1 MSKKVLPNVFLW
13 LFIGLLITFGTG
25 FMVSTNANMVKNL
38 FGGYLYVILAIV
50 EIGLAVFLS
59 MRINKMKPTTAT
71 CIYLLYTFLSGL
83 TFSMIFLTYKIESI
97 IFVFLIA
104 AILFGIFALIGKFTK
119 IDLSKI
125 GIYLLMAFLGILI
138 LNIINIFLMNRTLN
152 IITCSIGILVFLGYT
167 AYDIQMIKRMD
178 VGFGTRNVAIYG
190 ALSLYI
196 DFVNLFIDLLN
207 LFGDSRR

>member
-13 LFIGLLITFGTG
+13 LFIGLLITFTTG

-152 IITCSIGILVFLGYT
+152 IITCSIGIIVFLGYT

>member
-97 IFVFLIA
+97 IFVFLIS

>member
-97 IFVFLIA
+97 IFV
-104 AILFGIFALIGKFTK
+104 
-119 IDLSKI
+119 
-125 GIYLLMAFLGILI
+125 
-138 LNIINIFLMNRTLN
+138 
-152 IITCSIGILVFLGYT
+152 SISIE
-167 AYDIQMIKRMD
+167 
-178 VGFGTRNVAIYG
+178 
-190 ALSLYI
+190 
-196 DFVNLFIDLLN
+196 
-207 LFGDSRR
+207 